1 MTAISPS
8 VSEIADAENFDAQKS
23 DVIDELL
30 GVTPGSALD
39 ELRALRP
46 VTRENAQAS
55 YNALFAPA
63 HPGTVTAVERFAIA
77 AFVAGLHATSVA
89 QQYYAEQLNGA
100 VAAPEAQA
108 SGASRTLPQLIATE
122 VTAGRTTGPYGEFPA
137 GPLTAENTEG
147 LHYRVAPERRD
158 DLGIR
163 LSAALEHAHLLVF
176 RPREASPEALQ
187 ALLEAGWST
196 SDIVTLS
203 QLVAFLTFQIRVVA
217 GLELLA

>member
-1 MTAISPS
+1 MTAISPP
-8 VSEIADAENFDAQKS
+8 VSENSDVEQF

-30 GVTPGSALD
+30 GVTRGSALD

-63 HPGTVTAVERFAIA
+63 HPGTVTAVERFAVA
-77 AFVAGLHATSVA
+77 AFVTGLHATSTA
-89 QQYYAEQLNGA
+89 QQYYAGQLSDAVSAAAAQSNGA
-100 VAAPEAQA
+100 TRA
-108 SGASRTLPQLIATE
+108 LPQLIATE
-122 VTAGRTTGPYGEFPA
+122 VTAGRTNGPYGSYPA

-187 ALLEAGWST
+187 ALLDAGWST